1 MSSIIAENAD
11 IKTFFES
18 KMCADVL
25 GIVNDFA
32 KPHLFKVGQEF
43 SLRYTFIDGEGQECW
58 SESDFE
64 IVDVDYD
71 ELRVYIN
78 IEEDENQLFG
88 DWEEEEGVWLDISLD
103 LGENHY
109 IQLDGTGYSLEWKE
123 ERDITLENY
132 KIEAKDLGVK

>member
-1 MSSIIAENAD
+1 MSSVIAENAD
-11 IKTFFES
+11 IKSFFES
-18 KMCADVL
+18 KMCADVV
-25 GIVNDFA
+25 GVINDFA

-43 SLRYTFIDGEGQECW
+43 SLRYTFIDGEGMECW

-103 LGENHY
+103 LGGNHY
-109 IQLDGTGYSLEWKE
+109 INLDGTGYSLEWKE

-132 KIEAKDLGVK
+132 KIEAKDLDIK